1 MVSHKNSNGT
11 SVVGLILENG
21 ESVML
26 RVPMSL
32 WRKGDAKYERDFHRI
47 DEYWLA
53 HRGGSWHRVPPRRP
67 SHQFRSEAR
76 WFAVERQGRPPRSFG
91 LVVADSGPT
100 PI

>member
-47 DEYWLA
+47 DQYWLA
-53 HRGGSWHRVPPRRP
+53 HGGGSWHPVPPQGAPATSSGVKRVGSP
-67 SHQFRSEAR
+67 SSAKGDHRAR
-76 WFAVERQGRPPRSFG
+76 LGWS
-91 LVVADSGPT
+91 
-100 PI
+100 